1 MQRGLTFNMLYNN
14 SSVPISTLVIIF
26 KMWFIF
32 GNLTLT
38 LKKGTTQQDMN
49 NDLGTIRKLEIV
61 KDSIICY

>member
-1 MQRGLTFNMLYNN
+1 MLYNN